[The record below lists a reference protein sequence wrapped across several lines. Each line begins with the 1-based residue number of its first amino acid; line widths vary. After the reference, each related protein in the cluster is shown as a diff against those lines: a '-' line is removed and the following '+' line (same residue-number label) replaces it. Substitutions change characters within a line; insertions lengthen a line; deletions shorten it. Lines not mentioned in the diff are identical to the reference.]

1 MWKVID
7 RVGEF
12 KVNAMDVD
20 ELRKSVR
27 KRKVRAE
34 VVTSVSTDEEDFDE
48 DEVEEEVNLQ
58 RGSDDCLDTTN
69 PDDGKERFLKS
80 TFESLAECLSGNY
93 SDNTRSISNAW
104 REGSTPIQ
112 LKRQTCNIQKTM
124 MDNKLTRMRGKS
136 SENLDFIPAQALGF
150 KHKLANDVPAKS
162 PVITST
168 PERKTFLQKACS
180 LLEIGSPMSPQISS
194 LRRGS
199 GDSDPPNGS
208 NSGTVSG
215 KIEDNNGHAIPSRL
229 GLHKKM
235 LAEVKREKVEILKN
249 SNSQPPLKDR
259 TNHDDVPN
267 YMKSTLAKSKKEKVS
282 STDAG
287 GSKGKSRFYNQE
299 AGKSSNLRRAG
310 SRETLLSAEDGC
322 EARNVECNND
332 GTVAMS
338 SKEFEPAESD
348 VHNITRG
355 RLSHEL
361 VQACAAKM
369 QAAADQLVLIYKR
382 VSLDDDLDDSL
393 REELLTELSEGAS
406 QTAGTLTLLHN
417 SQDERSQGEIATAAM
432 ATINQFLAK
441 QTTQQHSKIQEILS
455 PRGDKQSRGATGR

>member
-48 DEVEEEVNLQ
+48 DELEEEVNLQ
-58 RGSDDCLDTTN
+58 RDPDDCLDTTN

-112 LKRQTCNIQKTM
+112 LKRQTRNIQKTM
-124 MDNKLTRMRGKS
+124 MDNKLRRMRGKS
-136 SENLDFIPAQALGF
+136 SENLDSIPAQALRF
-150 KHKLANDVPAKS
+150 KHNPASDGPAKS
-162 PVITST
+162 PVTSST

-180 LLEIGSPMSPQISS
+180 LLEISSSMSPHQSS

-199 GDSDPPNGS
+199 GDSDPPNGR
-208 NSGTVSG
+208 NSGTISG
-215 KIEDNNGHAIPSRL
+215 KIEDKNGQAIPSRL
-229 GLHKKM
+229 GQHKKM
-235 LAEVKREKVEILKN
+235 LAEVKMGKVEFLN
-249 SNSQPPLKDR
+249 SSNSQPPLRDR

-282 STDAG
+282 SSDAK
-287 GSKGKSRFYNQE
+287 GSQFKTRFYNQE

-310 SRETLLSAEDGC
+310 SREILLSAEDGCEGRNVECDNDETLLSAEDGC
-322 EARNVECNND
+322 EGRNVEC
-332 GTVAMS
+332 
-338 SKEFEPAESD
+338 
-348 VHNITRG
+348 
-355 RLSHEL
+355 
-361 VQACAAKM
+361 
-369 QAAADQLVLIYKR
+369 
-382 VSLDDDLDDSL
+382 
-393 REELLTELSEGAS
+393 
-406 QTAGTLTLLHN
+406 
-417 SQDERSQGEIATAAM
+417 
-432 ATINQFLAK
+432 
-441 QTTQQHSKIQEILS
+441 
-455 PRGDKQSRGATGR
+455 